1 MFYSVITKNLNGDI
15 LGKNKGFTK
24 NQYMGRNCLKGGGGG
39 GVGQFAVLRNGGGA
53 WHKRVVVFLRKG

>member
-24 NQYMGRNCLKGGGGG
+24 NQYMGKNCLKGGGGG
-39 GVGQFAVLRNGGGA
+39 GGLDSLQI
-53 WHKRVVVFLRKG
+53 